1 MEQQLAP
8 LRIGMVVGEASGDIL
23 GASLIKQL
31 KKQYGNIEFEGIGGP
46 LMIAEGFNSHY
57 QMDRLSVM
65 GIVEPLKRLPELI
78 SMRSGIIR
86 HFKNTP
92 PDLFL
97 GIDAPDFNLTI
108 ELKLREAGI
117 KTAHYVSPSI
127 WAWRQ
132 KRVFKVKKAVDM
144 MLTLLPFEADFY
156 RRFEIPVTFVGHPLA
171 DQLPMQPDTSG
182 ARARLSLDDSARVL
196 CLMPGSRGSEI
207 KHLGPLFLQVAL
219 RIQQQI
225 PALKLVL
232 PTANAARKE
241 QLIAIIDGLDEAEKQ
256 RINEML
262 LLLDGDSH
270 TAMEASDAVLLASG
284 TTALEAM
291 LLKKPMVVSY
301 RLGKY
306 SYALFSRM
314 IKLDYFSLPNL
325 LANKMLVP
333 EAIQDDANVE
343 NLTQL
348 TLQRLDGSMDVDIL
362 AAEFT
367 DYHQQLKQQASEK
380 AATAL
385 LALIEG

>member
-1 MEQQLAP
+1 MSRP
-8 LRIGMVVGEASGDIL
+8 LIRIGIVVGEASGDIL
-23 GASLIKQL
+23 GAGLIKAL
-31 KKQYGNIEFEGIGGP
+31 KQQYSNVSFEGIGGP
-46 LMIAEGFNSHY
+46 LMIAEGFHSHY

-78 SMRSGIIR
+78 SMRSGIVK
-86 HFKNTP
+86 HFQQNP

-156 RRFEIPVTFVGHPLA
+156 RRFDIPVTFVGHPLA
-171 DQLPMQPDTSG
+171 DQLPLTPDTSA
-182 ARARLSLDDSARVL
+182 ARKRLSLNDDDTVL
-196 CLMPGSRGSEI
+196 CLMPGSRGAEI
-207 KHLGPLFLQVAL
+207 KHLAGLFLQVAL
-219 RIQQQI
+219 RIQQQL
-225 PALKLVL
+225 PQLKLVL
-232 PTANAARKE
+232 PTANATRKE
-241 QLIAIIDGLDEAEKQ
+241 QLLAIVSSFNDRDKQ
-256 RINEML
+256 NIERML

-270 TAMEASDAVLLASG
+270 TAMEASDTVLLASG

-314 IKLDYFSLPNL
+314 IKLEYFSLPNL

-333 EAIQDDANVE
+333 EAIQDDANLD
-343 NLTQL
+343 NLTDL
-348 TLQRLDGSMDVDIL
+348 TLQRLDGSMDTERL
-362 AAEFT
+362 LSEFT
-367 DYHQQLKQQASEK
+367 DYHGQLKQQASEK

-385 LALIEG
+385 LALIRN